1 MGKDRQASVSAL
13 GSASASA
20 SVSALGSVQVL
31 RLPDLYLAGNPL
43 DLVPDLMD
51 PYLHLADCQYLGKG
65 MDPDLLPRDHH
76 L

>member
-1 MGKDRQASVSAL
+1 M
-13 GSASASA
+13 
-20 SVSALGSVQVL
+20 GSVQAL

-51 PYLHLADCQYLGKG
+51 PYLHLVDCQYLGKG
-65 MDPDLLPRDHH
+65 MDPDLLPQDHH